1 VCKPKRVRH
10 IPPRLPAGRLGGP
23 PRDASKPLDASGQ
36 ESQGL
41 AVELDCETRSE
52 HADRNDDSKP
62 TLRAE
67 DDARI
72 APKRA
77 VGDRDRGAGFDV
89 WVRDERKAAF
99 LKGPETPQ
107 LCVEERLV
115 DHLDHLRNEVAPKG
129 CVAVVVRASEEEVPG
144 EEREV
149 RNEAPPGTPDL
160 LFALG
165 EVIRNA
171 VGLEVPCERLLL
183 PALDVRH
190 PPGVSLDREVEET
203 FREKV
208 RFAFK
213 EGHFFDYSGFVIV
226 DQA

>member
-1 VCKPKRVRH
+1 MYTPKRVRG
-10 IPPRLPAGRLGGP
+10 ISPRPGAGRLGGP
-23 PRDASKPLDASGQ
+23 PRDASKPLDTSGQ

-52 HADRNDDSKP
+52 HADRNDDSKL

-67 DDARI
+67 DDAFV
-72 APKRA
+72 APERTI
-77 VGDRDRGAGFDV
+77 GDRDRGAGFDV
-89 WVRDERKAAF
+89 WARDERKAAF
-99 LKGPETPQ
+99 LKRPEAPQ

-115 DHLDHLRNEVAPKG
+115 DHVDHLRDEVAPKG
-129 CVAVVVRASEEEVPG
+129 CVAVVVRASEEEVPR

-149 RNEAPPGTPDL
+149 RDEFPPGAPDL
-160 LFALG
+160 LFALR

-171 VGLEVPCERLLL
+171 EGLEVPCERLLL

-190 PPGVSLDREVEET
+190 PPGVALDREVEET

-208 RFAFK
+208 RFAF
-213 EGHFFDYSGFVIV
+213 EDGHLLTIPAS
-226 DQA
+226 